1 MHHSFTP
8 PVSKQLGGG
17 GGEGICSHIHE
28 GPRSAPS
35 KKARGVCRAT
45 EAVQGLCDS
54 RAGCWDAKPAGRGPA
69 RYLGLLVLEKEL
81 FLLEMQT

>member
-8 PVSKQLGGG
+8 PASKQLGGG
-17 GGEGICSHIHE
+17 GGERICSHIHE
-28 GPRSAPS
+28 GPTVPPVRKPGAFVGP
-35 KKARGVCRAT
+35 

-54 RAGCWDAKPAGRGPA
+54 RAGCWDAKPAGREPA
-69 RYLGLLVLEKEL
+69 PCLGLLVLEKES